1 MKTKYLK
8 FYLINRFSYLKYLL
22 YNNLNYN
29 KSFFLPIILNYLNIE
44 IPDDALPIINF
55 SFGIFLLAIIALLC
69 FLNVVGYLSAIILLN
84 KYKDNI
90 EIKYPRLKK
99 FLLYFE
105 NTSLVYVLI
114 DGILCIIFLLSIIFS
129 CLRMLGIKILN

>member
-1 MKTKYLK
+1 MCVDCTFWVLFFLNNNFHIKYQLRSNILNYISPLLKKTKTMKTKYLK

-84 KYKDNI
+84 K
-90 EIKYPRLKK
+90 
-99 FLLYFE
+99 
-105 NTSLVYVLI
+105 
-114 DGILCIIFLLSIIFS
+114 
-129 CLRMLGIKILN
+129 